1 MEGNL
6 VLEHHPLSKMIRVY
20 ISSELT
26 GKYWVINFNDLL
38 LAHGGSTERTKIT
51 SCYLVFSFTLLYW
64 FPGSALQVTRLCYSF
79 FKQLCSDFHQ
89 KNGYCFK
96 IFIRNK
102 WTYGGNALLLDFQD
116 ARTMTFSNNMP
127 FFRFTMGKNIPE
139 RTCAPP
145 AEEVLPLSGYVL
157 QCSGPLQW
165 LPQECRVQ
173 WSDVS
178 AWEPGHFTTCT
189 WGSQVV
195 SANVSWSY
203 VCGKSHTDIMSLKIQ
218 MTQLI

>member
-1 MEGNL
+1 MGAQRSRKDQNYILLSRIFVHLSVLVPRFSSAGYPFMLLFLQAALFRLSPEKWLLFQNL
-6 VLEHHPLSKMIRVY
+6 HHK
-20 ISSELT
+20 
-26 GKYWVINFNDLL
+26 
-38 LAHGGSTERTKIT
+38 
-51 SCYLVFSFTLLYW
+51 
-64 FPGSALQVTRLCYSF
+64 QVNIWW
-79 FKQLCSDFHQ
+79 K
-89 KNGYCFK
+89 CFAA
-96 IFIRNK
+96 
-102 WTYGGNALLLDFQD
+102 WFQD

-127 FFRFTMGKNIPE
+127 LFRFTMGKNIPE

-145 AEEVLPLSGYVL
+145 AEEVLSLSGYVL

-178 AWEPGHFTTCT
+178 AREPGHFTTCT

-203 VCGKSHTDIMSLKIQ
+203 VCGKSRTDIMSLKIQ